1 MGAVVSVKQLQSFWC
16 KLFLTPNKKKKK
28 KTHGLK
34 SFRFFHGLPG
44 KEVASPP
51 TELGVVK
58 THGRKGE
65 VMRCGFY

>member
-1 MGAVVSVKQLQSFWC
+1 MRVAVSVKQLQSFWC
-16 KLFLTPNKKKKK
+16 KLFLTPNFKKS
-28 KTHGLK
+28 HGLK

-65 VMRCGFY
+65 VMHCGFY